1 MSQSDSRFCFFSLIL
16 FLALNLI
23 PMDVVAKDP
32 PTMTAGQHYQEG
44 NWAEALTQYRQEL
57 DSAKAAPEHLERAI
71 SCLRNLNRMD
81 QIDELLEL
89 VVHRHS
95 DSAELHATVGKS
107 YQGIPKYGSIVA
119 GEFVRGNQRGGN
131 AVVQVGEIDRIKSI
145 NHLLKA
151 IELTKSK
158 KDENNRLLRST
169 CYHQIS
175 LALMENRS
183 YRWSWRL
190 QMLSDLDN
198 LPEPIEGWNS
208 YAGVGKQSDP
218 PIDDKGNPIFYEVPD
233 SWEAAK
239 SDGERWRW
247 ANLQHSIQ
255 FYGDDRGAGTPYA
268 NFLETQFGLQN
279 LDRLGWMPRQED
291 GKPNSQFD
299 FASLEDHETIA
310 RLANG
315 VRRFELPEGHRYLA
329 LYRKGKNWESLAK
342 AYLNRTQRSKAA
354 ESLRH
359 AIEAENNPRARKRLE
374 ERLSQII
381 DPWCEWL
388 PTKVHLSGEAPKLLV
403 KHRNTEVLSFSAK
416 PVDVKKLLNDIQER
430 IENQPNKI
438 NHHEFQVEQL
448 GWRLLQKNQE
458 KYLGDVAAKWTSE
471 IELAKDHADQRTE
484 IEVPI
489 REPGAYLV
497 ELSVGNSSKS
507 HIVVWITDTVIAR
520 KTTAHGPLYM
530 VLDSKTGKPVAGAKI
545 ELLGY
550 DQFTSRPPNKKNV
563 ETKRFSLTT
572 SDDGLVLLGLKEQD
586 KKLSQNFSW
595 LSIATTSD
603 GRLAHLGFDGLW
615 FNSNSWLR
623 DLGVKTFCLT
633 DRPVYRPEDTISFK
647 AWIDRPSYE
656 SEPDDQKNQFAHK
669 AFQVRIHDPR
679 GDKVWEEQ
687 LTADTY
693 GGIEGNY
700 QVPSSGT
707 LGRYRIEVVGHGS
720 GSFRVEEYRK
730 PEFKVSVDAPTEP
743 IRLGNTFKATIHADY
758 YFGSPVKHAKVSYR
772 VMRSSSNPS
781 WHPPMPWDWL
791 YGSGY
796 GWLGIDADWH
806 PSWRRWG
813 CFAPLPPWYPQ
824 YNSSEEL
831 IAEGEADISEE
842 GTYELQID
850 TSDALAQNPNEDYR
864 YRVIAEVTDASRRT
878 ISGSSNLLAAKSP
891 VRATIWLDRGYYVAG
906 DTISTTVSVRTPDG
920 KPVAGEGRLQLMRLK
935 SGGTEGEPAPEDE
948 VQSWVLP
955 SDAEGHATLKVKAS
969 VPGRYRLVY
978 TSLAIKEARAEAG
991 VLFSIRGEGFDDSDY
1006 RYNDLELILDRT
1018 EYSPGETVQLLIN
1031 TDSPDSTLALFIRP
1045 NQGIY
1050 QTPEMIRLEEKSTV
1064 YEIPVEAIDQPNF
1077 YVEAI
1082 TVAEG
1087 KLHSVTK
1094 QIVVPPKKRIIEVE
1108 AEPSADAYLP
1118 GQKANLKIR
1127 LLDESGE
1134 PIVGQATV
1142 AIYDKSIDA
1151 IAGGEMIGDI
1161 RKQFW
1166 DWRRHHHPR
1175 TEHNLSWIEQVVTP
1189 QGIKQMQHLGLY
1201 SVERWNFQEDK
1212 LLEFGGVPRRN
1223 TARGVLTKS
1232 APQPMMAPATAAMPE
1247 SDSEMK
1253 LEESASIDLF
1263 VTDAIGYQAQK
1274 KDIPGLQIRKNFA
1287 DTALWVG
1294 SVETDENGFAELPF
1308 ELPESLTAWRIRV
1321 WGMAS
1326 GTRVG
1331 EGSAEVVTRKDMM
1344 VRLQIPRFLVE
1355 ADQATVSAI
1364 VNNYLPVDQ
1373 SVKVKLEADG
1383 KGVSLPSETEQVVT
1397 VPAGGE
1403 ARVDWSVLAKIE
1415 GEVKFRAIAMTVNL
1429 DQPDQAPDASDA
1441 MQLTLP
1447 VLVHGAERVESFSEV
1462 LTKND
1467 SIATFEINVPE
1478 RRRPEASLLEFHYR
1492 PSLVG
1497 AMVEAL
1503 PYLID
1508 YPHGCT
1514 EQTLNRFLP
1523 AAITQRVL
1531 LDMEVDLTAIEQAE
1545 RDGPGH
1551 SHNPVYSQKDL
1562 DEIVRTGVN
1571 RLAEMQLTDGGW
1583 GWFSGFQE
1591 RSSAHTTAVVVRG
1604 LLVARENGV
1613 EVPEEVIN
1621 RGVKWLEGY
1630 RAKQLRLLA
1639 NCKMDGTPIDEKK
1652 PYKRHVDNLDALV
1665 QLTLA
1670 RTGKFNVTMRDR
1682 LVDERLKVSRYS
1694 LGLIGLA
1701 LHLESKTLD
1710 DQAEQKAIA
1719 GDRDRVIRN
1728 LKQFVI
1734 VDNENQTAY
1743 LDLGGA
1749 SWWYWYGSEFE
1760 THASFL
1766 KLLAATEPQGNLA
1779 PKLVKYLLNNRRHAA
1794 RWDSTRDTALVVE
1807 AMADYHRALLAISGE
1822 AVSEPMEVEIWLDG
1836 KKRTTMTI
1844 EPSENL
1850 LFDGVFRMA
1859 GEELT
1864 TGRHTL
1870 EIRKLSGDRL
1880 YLGGMLS
1887 NFTLEPDIRAAGLE
1901 VKVDRKMTKLIP
1913 ITTTDAETVDQQ
1925 GAVVKTQER
1934 NYRRVNLPN
1943 LGEVDSGELV
1953 EVELTVTSKNDYEY
1967 LLIEDPK
1974 GAGLE
1979 PVDVRSG
1986 YNGNG
1991 LGAYVEFRDERVSFY
2006 VTRLPRGTHTLKYR
2020 LRAETPGKFAA
2031 LPAQISAM
2039 YAPELR
2045 GNSDEQRVVIVE
2057 EE

>member
-1 MSQSDSRFCFFSLIL
+1 MSQSDSRYCLFNLMLFVALSLIS
-16 FLALNLI
+16 
-23 PMDVVAKDP
+23 MHVEAKDP
-32 PTMTAGQHYQEG
+32 STMNAGQHFKEG
-44 NWAEALTQYRQEL
+44 NWAEALAQYRQEL
-57 DSAKAAPEHLERAI
+57 DSAKGTPKHLQQAI
-71 SCLRNLNRMD
+71 SCLQNLNRID
-81 QIDELLEL
+81 QVDELLGT
-89 VVHRHS
+89 VVRRHP
-95 DSAELHATVGKS
+95 DSAELHAAVGEA
-107 YQGIPKYGSIVA
+107 YQRIPEYGAIVA
-119 GEFVRGNQRGGN
+119 GEFVRGNQRGN
-131 AVVQVGEIDRIKSI
+131 NPIVQVGEIDRIKSI

-151 IELTKSK
+151 IELTKDK
-158 KDENNRLLRST
+158 EDETNRLLRAN
-169 CYHQIS
+169 CYHRIS

-190 QMLSDLDN
+190 QMLTDLDN
-198 LPEPIEGWNS
+198 LPEPIQGWNS

-218 PIDDKGNPIFYEVPD
+218 PVDDEGNPILYEVPD

-255 FYGDDRGAGTPYA
+255 FYSDNRGAGTAYA

-279 LDRLGWMPRQED
+279 LDRMGWTPRQED

-315 VRRFELPEGHRYLA
+315 VRRFELPEGHRYLE
-329 LYRKGKNWESLAK
+329 LYREGKNWDSLAQ

-354 ESLRH
+354 EALRH
-359 AIEAENNPRARKRLE
+359 AIEAEKHPRARKRLE

-381 DPWCEWL
+381 DPWCVWL

-403 KHRNTEVLSFSAK
+403 KHRNAEVLSFSAK
-416 PVDVKKLLNDIQER
+416 PVDVKELLNDIQER
-430 IENQPNKI
+430 IENQVNKI
-438 NHHEFQVEQL
+438 SHHEFQVEQL

-458 KYLGDVAAKWTSE
+458 KYLGEVAAKWTSE

-484 IEVPI
+484 IEVPLT
-489 REPGAYLV
+489 EPGAYLV
-497 ELSVGNSSKS
+497 ELSAGKSSKS
-507 HIVVWITDTVIAR
+507 RIVVWITDTVIAR
-520 KTTAHGPLYM
+520 KTTARGPLYM
-530 VLDSKTGKPVAGAKI
+530 VLDSKTGKPVADAKI
-545 ELLGY
+545 DLLGY
-550 DQFTSRPPNKKNV
+550 DQFTSRPPNKKSI

-572 SDDGLVLLGLKEQD
+572 SNDGLVLLDLKEQD
-586 KKLSQNFSW
+586 RKLSQNFSW
-595 LSIATTSD
+595 LSIATTSE

-615 FNSNSWLR
+615 FNPNSWLR

-633 DRPVYRPEDTISFK
+633 DRPVYLPEDTVSFK
-647 AWIDRPSYE
+647 VWIDRPSYE
-656 SEPDDQKNQFAHK
+656 SEPDNQKNPFAHK

-687 LTADTY
+687 LTADNF
-693 GGIEGNY
+693 GGVEASY

-707 LGRYRIEVVGHGS
+707 LGRYRIEVVGHGG

-730 PEFKVSVDAPTEP
+730 PEFKVTVDAPTEP
-743 IRLGNTFKATIHADY
+743 IQLGDTFKATIHADY
-758 YFGSPVKHAKVSYR
+758 YFGSPLKNAKVSYR

-781 WHPPMPWDWL
+781 WYPPMPWDWL
-791 YGSGY
+791 YGGGY
-796 GWLGIDADWH
+796 GWLGIDANWH

-813 CFAPLPPWYPQ
+813 CIAPQPPWFPQ
-824 YNSSEEL
+824 RNGAEEL
-831 IAEGEADISEE
+831 VAEGEADISEQ
-842 GTYELQID
+842 GTYELKID
-850 TSDALAQNPNEDYR
+850 TSDALARNPNEDYR

-935 SGGTEGEPAPEDE
+935 PGGEEGEPAPEDE
-948 VQSWVLP
+948 VQSWNLP
-955 SDAEGHATLKVKAS
+955 SDAEGYATLKVKAS

-978 TSLAIKEARAEAG
+978 TSLAIEEARAEAG
-991 VLFSIRGEGFDDSDY
+991 VLFSIRGEAFDDSEY

-1018 EYSPGETVQLLIN
+1018 EYSPGDSVQLLIN
-1031 TDSPDSTLALFIRP
+1031 TNAPDSTVALFLRP
-1045 NQGIY
+1045 IQGIY
-1050 QTPEMIRLEEKSTV
+1050 QTPEMIHLQGKSTV
-1064 YEIPVEAIDQPNF
+1064 FEMPIEAVDQPNF

-1118 GQKANLKIR
+1118 GQKASLKIR
-1127 LLDESGE
+1127 LLDETGE

-1166 DWRRHHHPR
+1166 DWRWHHHPR

-1189 QGIKQMQHLGLY
+1189 KGIKQMQHLGLY
-1201 SVERWNFQEDK
+1201 SVERWNRQEDK
-1212 LLEFGGVPRRN
+1212 TIEFGGVGDSRRS
-1223 TARGVLTKS
+1223 GVVLSQS
-1232 APQPMMAPATAAMPE
+1232 APVPMMAPASREVLE
-1247 SDSEMK
+1247 SEIMESPQEASADFFDAEAGRDQVVG
-1253 LEESASIDLF
+1253 EE
-1263 VTDAIGYQAQK
+1263 
-1274 KDIPGLQIRKNFA
+1274 IPNIQVRKNFA

-1308 ELPESLTAWRIRV
+1308 ELPESLTSWRIRV

-1355 ADQATVSAI
+1355 TDEATISAI

-1373 SVKVKLEADG
+1373 SVRVKLEADG
-1383 KGVSLPSETEQVVT
+1383 EGVSIPSDTEQIVT

-1403 ARVDWSVLAKIE
+1403 ARVDWSVLAKVE
-1415 GEVKFRAIAMTVNL
+1415 GEVKFRAIALTVSS
-1429 DQPDQAPDASDA
+1429 DQPDETPDASDA

-1462 LTKND
+1462 LAKDD
-1467 SIATFEINVPE
+1467 SIATFEINIPE
-1478 RRRPEASLLEFHYR
+1478 KRRPEASLLEFHYR

-1531 LDMEVDLTAIEQAE
+1531 LDMEVDLDAIEQTE

-1551 SHNPVYSQKDL
+1551 SHNPVYSQKEL

-1571 RLAEMQLTDGGW
+1571 RLAEMQLGDGGW

-1591 RSSAHTTAVVVRG
+1591 RSSAHTTAVVIRG

-1613 EVPEEVIN
+1613 EVPDEVIN
-1621 RGVKWLEGY
+1621 RGINWLEEY
-1630 RAKQLRLLA
+1630 RAKQIRLLA
-1639 NCKMDGTPIDEKK
+1639 NCKMDGAPIDENK
-1652 PYKRHVDNLDALV
+1652 PYKQYVDNLDALV

-1670 RTGKFNVTMRDR
+1670 RAGKFNVSMRDR

-1701 LHLESKTLD
+1701 LHMESKTLE
-1710 DQAEQKAIA
+1710 DQAEQKAIT

-1728 LKQFVI
+1728 LKQFVV
-1734 VDNENQTAY
+1734 VDDENQTAY
-1743 LDLGGA
+1743 LELGGT

-1766 KLLAATEPQGNLA
+1766 QLLSATEPQGDLA

-1807 AMADYHRALLAISGE
+1807 AMADYHRALLATSEE
-1822 AVSEPMEVEIWLDG
+1822 AASEPMEVEVWLDG
-1836 KKRTTMTI
+1836 KKQTTTTI
-1844 EPSENL
+1844 QPSESL
-1850 LFDGVFRMA
+1850 LFDGIFRMA

-1887 NFTLEPDIRAAGLE
+1887 NFTMESDIRVAGLE

-1913 ITTTDAETVDQQ
+1913 VTADAETVDQQ

-1934 NYRRVNLPN
+1934 KYRRVNLPN
-1943 LGEVDSGELV
+1943 LGEVESGELV
-1953 EVELTVTSKNDYEY
+1953 EVELTISSKNDYEY

-2045 GNSDEQRVVIVE
+2045 GNSDEQHVVITE